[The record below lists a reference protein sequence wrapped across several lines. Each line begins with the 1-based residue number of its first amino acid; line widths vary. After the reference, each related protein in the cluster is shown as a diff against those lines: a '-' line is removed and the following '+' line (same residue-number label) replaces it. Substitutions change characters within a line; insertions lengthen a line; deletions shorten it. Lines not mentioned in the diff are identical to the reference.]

1 MSGLSRRKQLLFSLV
16 KEGIK
21 KYLPYHRLRVN
32 IVLLMFLGTVFLVA
46 TTFKKQIVVLLA
58 GLAVFGVIL
67 LIPTP
72 DGLTLIGQ
80 RMLAVT
86 ALMAIWWIGEG
97 TSLAVTALLP
107 LVLFPVLGILPSKLV
122 APNYANH
129 LIFLFLGGFMIALAM
144 EKWNFHKRLALW
156 IIFAIGTRPQHL
168 VLGFMTATAFLSMWI
183 SNTASTMMMFPVAMA
198 VVRQIALDASLDGV
212 KNSETQKAI
221 EQGLGLVLMLG
232 LAYSAS
238 IGGVGTLVGTAPNI
252 VFVGFYKK
260 LFPENPEITFF
271 QWMVMAIPVV
281 MVFIPIVW
289 MYLCRVVSP
298 FPLKN
303 ISAGSDEIIQRE
315 LDDLGSMTRAEK
327 TVATVFCLTAFL
339 WIFRQPISLGEF
351 VLPGWSGLFAHP
363 EYLHDSTVAMAMG
376 VLLMILPVD
385 GNAGQDLN
393 GKREFFVLD
402 WKTVQEKIPWGV
414 LLLFGG
420 GFALAGGFGAS
431 GLDAWI
437 GSKLTGVAGWPL
449 WCVVLSICLGI
460 TFLTELTS
468 NTATT
473 TMILPILGVSAVA
486 VNIHPLLFMVPATL
500 AASFAFMLPVA
511 TPPNAIVFGSGWV
524 TIPQMS
530 RSGFALN
537 FVGAVIVTIAVL
549 LLVESLFISP

>member
-1 MSGLSRRKQLLFSLV
+1 M
-16 KEGIK
+16 
-21 KYLPYHRLRVN
+21 
-32 IVLLMFLGTVFLVA
+32 A
-46 TTFKKQIVVLLA
+46 TTFNKQLVVLATGSAIFLTLLAMPTLA
-58 GLAVFGVIL
+58 GL
-67 LIPTP
+67 TP
-72 DGLTLIGQ
+72 EGQ

-107 LVLFPVLGILPSKLV
+107 LVLFPLLGILPSKLV
-122 APNYANH
+122 ATNYANH

-156 IIFAIGTRPQHL
+156 IISAIGTQPQRL

-198 VVRQIALDASLDGV
+198 VVRKIALDASLDGV
-212 KNSETQKAI
+212 RNAESQKKI

-238 IGGVGTLVGTAPNI
+238 IGGVGTLIGTAPNI
-252 VFVGFYKK
+252 VFAGFYKN
-260 LFPENPEITFF
+260 LFPDNPEISFY

-281 MVFIPIVW
+281 MVFIPILW
-289 MYLCRVVSP
+289 MYLCRFVSP
-298 FPLKN
+298 IPLKN
-303 ISAGSDEIIQRE
+303 ISAGSHEIIQRE
-315 LDDLGSMTRAEK
+315 LDDLGPINRAEK
-327 TVATVFCLTAFL
+327 NVAVVFCCTAFL
-339 WIFRQPISLGEF
+339 WVFRQPISFGEF

-363 EYLHDSTVAMAMG
+363 EFLHDSTVAMAMG
-376 VLLMILPVD
+376 ILLMILPID
-385 GNAGQDLN
+385 GLKGRDLN

-402 WKTVQEKIPWGV
+402 WKTVQEKIPWGI

-420 GFALAGGFGAS
+420 GFALAGGFGAT
-431 GLDAWI
+431 GVDTWI
-437 GSKLTGVAGWPL
+437 GGKLTGIAGWPL
-449 WCVVLSICLGI
+449 WCVVLSICLAI

-486 VNIHPLLFMVPATL
+486 ANIHPLFFMVPATL

-530 RSGFALN
+530 RAGLVLN
-537 FVGAVIVTIAVL
+537 FVGAGIVTTAVL
-549 LLVESLFISP
+549 LLVKSLFL